1 MVRSKSFEMRLQDI
15 VLTCDMPM
23 KVISERINKKYSTLM
38 RELSPWDDYAK
49 LGLFTTIA
57 IMRVTGDRRILELI
71 IEASGMERT

>member
-15 VLTCDMPM
+15 VLTCNMPM

-49 LGLFTTIA
+49 LGLSTAIA

-71 IEASGMERT
+71 IEASGMEKK